1 MVLSSEGR
9 GFFAKRYGKLRGPQ
23 AGPSMGMGK
32 RGRAGGH
39 GGGRQGLACSLVAV
53 LQELGLPLHSSASS
67 RGFTGQGLWR
77 VGSEWQENYF
87 EGENLVVWIKMVA
100 AEVMKNGQ
108 TQYILE
114 KYLTPYK
121 RIKV

>member
-1 MVLSSEGR
+1 MEI
-9 GFFAKRYGKLRGPQ
+9 
-23 AGPSMGMGK
+23 
-32 RGRAGGH
+32 
-39 GGGRQGLACSLVAV
+39 
-53 LQELGLPLHSSASS
+53 
-67 RGFTGQGLWR
+67 
-77 VGSEWQENYF
+77 GSERQENYF

>member
-23 AGPSMGMGK
+23 AGSSTGMGK

-39 GGGRQGLACSLVAV
+39 GGGRQGRSLEPRGHASGVRA
-53 LQELGLPLHSSASS
+53 ASS
-67 RGFTGQGLWR
+67 QQRKQRGKSLWR